1 MSDNVETLSLDVDQS
16 MCPVGLGPSGRNG
29 PRRGTLDGMNSPVS
43 AADVAAVRQ
52 PVDRASLLP
61 PRVFHDPAVFDFERN
76 EWFARTW
83 LCVGRAEDVGQP
95 GTYFLA
101 RVAGEG
107 VIVMRDRR
115 GTLRAF
121 FNVCRHR
128 GSTLL
133 DEPADGRVTDS
144 VVRIQCPYHAWI
156 YELDGTL
163 RRAPHTDEIIDFE
176 L

>member
-16 MCPVGLGPSGRNG
+16 MCPIMLGPSGRDSAG
-29 PRRGTLDGMNSPVS
+29 RGTLGSMNSPVS

-61 PRVFHDPAVFDFERN
+61 PRVFHDPAVFEFERN
-76 EWFARTW
+76 EWFAPTW
-83 LCVGRAEDVGQP
+83 LCVGREEDVAQP

-107 VIVMRDRR
+107 VIVMRDRG

-121 FNVCRHR
+121 
-128 GSTLL
+128 
-133 DEPADGRVTDS
+133 
-144 VVRIQCPYHAWI
+144 
-156 YELDGTL
+156 
-163 RRAPHTDEIIDFE
+163 
-176 L
+176 